1 MSYAP
6 LDLPD
11 AVEFPAG
18 AIGRFRCARL
28 ALPCLFSDRC
38 RFRASGRT
46 VSSAAMDDRKRLLEK
61 LRRIEAL
68 YIGGSTDGE
77 RSAAE
82 AARGR
87 VQARL
92 LELKQTDPPIEYQF
106 TTASAFSYRLLIA
119 LLRRYGIRPYRYP
132 RQRRTTV
139 LARVSRSFVDGTLW
153 PEYEALNRALHEH
166 LDRIT
171 TAIIEEAIA
180 KDTSDAEE
188 VRGSFGP
195 A

>member
-1 MSYAP
+1 
-6 LDLPD
+6 
-11 AVEFPAG
+11 
-18 AIGRFRCARL
+18 
-28 ALPCLFSDRC
+28 
-38 RFRASGRT
+38 
-46 VSSAAMDDRKRLLEK
+46 MDDRERLLEK

-68 YIGGSTDGE
+68 YIGGATDGE
-77 RSAAE
+77 RTAAE

-106 TTASAFSYRLLIA
+106 TTASAFSCRLLIA

-180 KDTSDAEE
+180 KDTSEVEE

-195 A
+195 AK

>member
-1 MSYAP
+1 
-6 LDLPD
+6 
-11 AVEFPAG
+11 
-18 AIGRFRCARL
+18 
-28 ALPCLFSDRC
+28 
-38 RFRASGRT
+38 
-46 VSSAAMDDRKRLLEK
+46 MDDRERLLEK

-68 YIGGSTDGE
+68 YIGGATDGE

-92 LELKQTDPPIEYQF
+92 LELEHSDAPIEYRF
-106 TTASAFSYRLLIA
+106 STTSDFSRRLLIA

-139 LARVSRSFVDGTLW
+139 VARISQSFVDRTLW
-153 PEYEALNRALHEH
+153 PEYQALSRALHEH
-166 LDRIT
+166 LDRVT

-180 KDTSDAEE
+180 ADTSEAEE
-188 VRGSFGP
+188 IKGSLDGG
-195 A
+195 

>member
-1 MSYAP
+1 
-6 LDLPD
+6 
-11 AVEFPAG
+11 V
-18 AIGRFRCARL
+18 
-28 ALPCLFSDRC
+28 
-38 RFRASGRT
+38 
-46 VSSAAMDDRKRLLEK
+46 DDRERLLEK

-68 YIGGSTDGE
+68 YIGGATDGE
-77 RSAAE
+77 RDAAA

-92 LELKQTDPPIEYQF
+92 LDLEQIDPPIEYQF
-106 TTASAFSYRLLIA
+106 TTSSGFACRLLIA

-139 LARVSRSFVDGTLW
+139 LARVSRSFVDRTLW

-180 KDTSDAEE
+180 SDTSEADE
-188 VRGSFGP
+188 VRGSLGP
-195 A
+195 GQS

>member
-1 MSYAP
+1 
-6 LDLPD
+6 
-11 AVEFPAG
+11 
-18 AIGRFRCARL
+18 
-28 ALPCLFSDRC
+28 
-38 RFRASGRT
+38 
-46 VSSAAMDDRKRLLEK
+46 MDDRERLLDK

-68 YIGGSTDGE
+68 YIGGATDGE
-77 RSAAE
+77 RDAAD
-82 AARGR
+82 AARKR

-92 LELKQTDPPIEYQF
+92 LELETSDPPIEYQF
-106 TTASAFSYRLLIA
+106 STASGFSQRLLIA

-139 LARVSRSFVDGTLW
+139 MARVPRSFVERTLW
-153 PEYEALNRALHEH
+153 PEYQALNRALQEH

-188 VRGSFGP
+188 VRGQLAGGC
-195 A
+195 